1 MQLSRPLT
9 VVLIFSLLLSA
20 NTCRH
25 CGHFDGDEC
34 EDDACAGVHSESDC
48 GAKTLSKACPFTVTV
63 TTVSKAQH
71 PDVPTIDFVLDAAL
85 ISFCSADFITLP
97 FEFCCFN
104 SVHPPPILSPQILR
118 C

>member
-1 MQLSRPLT
+1 MILSRPLT

-20 NTCRH
+20 YTCRN

-34 EDDACAGVHSESDC
+34 GADDCASVHDESDC
-48 GAKTLSKACPFTVTV
+48 GAKSLSKCCPFTATV
-63 TTVSKAQH
+63 TTVSKVQH
-71 PDVPTIDFVLDAAL
+71 PDTPTFDYDLNAVI

-97 FEFCCFN
+97 FEFRCFN
-104 SVHPPPILSPQILR
+104 SVHPPPILLYPILR